1 MAEFPSSPM
10 GPKLP
15 HVERRMEEVLS
26 FVLGY
31 ADGGQ
36 TQYLTDVTSWPSDHA
51 RYLAERV
58 LAGTRGQSLALA
70 AVHVGD
76 NLRDA
81 FINAL
86 GEAQFGQEQGILI
99 LSAPTPGTLLFV
111 FTEVQQ

>member
-1 MAEFPSSPM
+1 MAEVLSSPT
-10 GPKLP
+10 GLKLP
-15 HVERRMEEVLS
+15 HVERRVEEVLS

-31 ADGGQ
+31 AAGGQ
-36 TQYLTDVTSWPSDHA
+36 TQYLTDVTSWPADHA
-51 RYLAERV
+51 RYLAEWV

-70 AVHVGD
+70 TVHVGD

-86 GEAQFGQEQGILI
+86 GEVLFGQEEGVLI
-99 LSAPTPGTLLFV
+99 LSAPTSGTLLFV